1 MTIAPPPRPGAAAQP
16 RPPHHPAA
24 GAGGGAPTIDPVR
37 LLKQYKSALGIA
49 AVVGLMVGTGAFFA
63 FKRFMP
69 QYRSVVTYQG
79 LPVVTDIKTMGNTL
93 EQQEFE
99 RFVTTQ
105 TRIMVQE
112 RVLREAVKDPRLKN
126 EQVKWVQQYLGENGQ
141 VDQAVAARD
150 LKDMVSARAVQGT
163 NLIELSVSA
172 RDPKDAAVIANTI
185 HDAYWRDLGIQSS
198 TASAEQRN
206 SLNKQVTDLTT
217 QINQLEGQRTK
228 LMKDYKLTSDT
239 GGGTS
244 EDGDIRILAPQLVD
258 LDRDLQRLRQ
268 SFTRMESQLKGEAG
282 PVFDDNMRDEA
293 EKDPIVLNIKSTIS
307 ELTTIRDAQIARGF
321 GPEHKQIQDLNTLME
336 AKKTELAAKREE
348 ALRKIFETTLERT
361 RQAID
366 ATTAQYSK
374 LRADLD
380 SALKRKEEITRALSD
395 VESIG
400 KQIDGLRGKL
410 QATQEALSNLEAIL
424 GLQSGDRVGRMRVLE
439 RAKIPDELAFPRLPY
454 MLGAGFLLV
463 VGLTG
468 GAIVLKEVL
477 DQRIKGPSDIAMIP
491 RMRLLGLIPLAG
503 DDPGKPAAPET
514 AFKDCPNGAVAEGF
528 RQLRPTLVKRLQQG
542 GHRSLLLVGAM
553 PGSGTTTVAANLGM
567 ACAAADQRV
576 LLIDANMR
584 RPALHKV
591 FKLGEGPGLGEV
603 LSRKATVEQ
612 AVQQTSVEN
621 LHLLSAGAAA
631 TRTLPERLATE
642 AMTQL
647 IREATERYDLV
658 IIDTAPAMVAG
669 DGIAL
674 ANRCD
679 AVALVVRALAEKRGL
694 VARIRDQLND
704 VRAEFA
710 GVVVNA
716 VKASAGG
723 YMKKN
728 IRESFE
734 YQNNG
739 QA

>member
-694 VARIRDQLND
+694 VARIRDQLGD